1 MSTLHPMEFTVTS
14 ASDTGTDILM
24 AGVELGGTKCICT
37 LAGGPDAIIEQQ
49 TIPTTTPDQTLP
61 AILEVLTRWYDSNGF
76 AALGIASFGPLDLNP
91 TSPRYGRILAT
102 TKIGWP
108 DTDVLGIL
116 SAPFAVPVGFDTDVN
131 GAALAE
137 ARWGSARDLDD
148 FAYVTVGTGIG
159 VGLIVHGKPT
169 RGIGH
174 SELGHV
180 RVPRAP
186 GDTLESVCGF
196 HADCVEGVA
205 SGTAVKARLGG
216 RSISSI
222 MSDDPLWDPVV
233 DALAV
238 LCHTVV
244 CATGPHRIA
253 VGGGVIS
260 RQPYLIG
267 RIDRALVA
275 SLGGYI
281 NLPNGG
287 PYVIPPELG
296 DLAGPLGTIALAA
309 AAL

>member
-1 MSTLHPMEFTVTS
+1 VIYAS
-14 ASDTGTDILM
+14 ANSGDAGVDNLM

-37 LAGGPDAIIEQQ
+37 LASGPNAIIEQQ
-49 TIPTTTPDQTLP
+49 TISTTTPDETLP
-61 AILEVLTRWYDSNGF
+61 AILEVLTRWYGSNGF

-102 TKIGWP
+102 TKVGWL
-108 DTDVLGIL
+108 DTDVLGTL

-137 ARWGSARDLDD
+137 GRWGSARDLDD

-186 GDTLESVCGF
+186 GDTLKSVCGF

-205 SGTAVKARLGG
+205 SGTAVKARLGS
-216 RSISSI
+216 RSIESI
-222 MSDDPLWDPVV
+222 TPADPLWDPVV
-233 DALAV
+233 DALAA
-238 LCHTVV
+238 LCHTLV

-253 VGGGVIS
+253 LGGGVIS
-260 RQPYLIG
+260 RQPYLIE

-281 NLPNGG
+281 NLPNDDS
-287 PYVIPPELG
+287 YVIAPELG